1 MRSTLNCNVLDQRN
15 WEQDHKIVS
24 TQIHT
29 TCSTKQIT
37 IGFGLPHGNVFFP
50 LVKPHLY
57 SSERRVPCVV
67 MIRLPNQHGKSL
79 FVTKS
84 EEDLETNRPNLQR
97 TPPVLLP
104 QILLIYVTL
113 LTRRARDRDHK
124 LCITFILKI

>member
-37 IGFGLPHGNVFFP
+37 IGFGLPHGN
-50 LVKPHLY
+50 LY
-57 SSERRVPCVV
+57 SSERRAPCVV

-84 EEDLETNRPNLQR
+84 EEDLETNRPTQSSENA
-97 TPPVLLP
+97 TCV
-104 QILLIYVTL
+104 VATDS
-113 LTRRARDRDHK
+113 TRHLRHT
-124 LCITFILKI
+124 IN

>member
-57 SSERRVPCVV
+57 SSERRAPCVV

-79 FVTKS
+79 FVTNS
-84 EEDLETNRPNLQR
+84 EEDLETNRPTQSSENA
-97 TPPVLLP
+97 TCV
-104 QILLIYVTL
+104 VATDS
-113 LTRRARDRDHK
+113 TRHLRHT
-124 LCITFILKI
+124 IN